1 MVSRAGILPFPK
13 SPTIKNGVPASYIKQ
28 SYFPIP
34 YQAIIA
40 IESCNISDVLS
51 WDINVSTKSIKVRIE
66 WSMSNDNSS
75 NEMFP
80 KAIYNSISSYHLVHP
95 TWSSSCSNNKLNLK
109 VEWKIKDPNT
119 TDPQQFSPSPS
130 QTVLSQT
137 NYYPSPI
144 APSFHT
150 PGYIP
155 YSNNSDSGYGSPN
168 FPRSRLP
175 ASRLDFSS
183 PTKISGRHDIY
194 RSSPIKS
201 HHQTSPIHESKVDTD
216 SSNSKRLPKPV
227 IPIPP
232 SPPLPSS
239 STSTDPPKSRS
250 PHIPITPPSSS
261 TNPPNSEPPHSPP
274 IPPPHPPKSNILHD
288 ANPKSIPNSSGNPSS
303 ANTKSEP
310 AAEACVNES
319 ATPPKYVILENSKDG
334 DICATL
340 NPKCVPW
347 DDIFVDIPADIIID
361 DNGLIEEKFASL
373 MDIQGSCRRC
383 KKAVSS
389 YESDDHLLYC
399 PKIPR
404 EDFDSFCIDQAKIY
418 NTTDCDIEA
427 VAAGY
432 CQREIDL
439 SDINNVFPKASQFES
454 FIHDLEL
461 FLDNFASKVY
471 SSLNISGQRKRFN
484 ILNYK

>member
-109 VEWKIKDPNT
+109 VEWKIKDPNI
-119 TDPQQFSPSPS
+119 TDPQQLPPSPS
-130 QTVLSQT
+130 QTVLSQP

-144 APSFHT
+144 ASSFHT

-155 YSNNSDSGYGSPN
+155 YSNNSDSGYGSSN

-194 RSSPIKS
+194 RSSHIKS

-216 SSNSKRLPKPV
+216 SSNSKCLPKPV
-227 IPIPP
+227 IPIPTTT
-232 SPPLPSS
+232 PLPSS

-274 IPPPHPPKSNILHD
+274 IPPLTHPS
-288 ANPKSIPNSSGNPSS
+288 
-303 ANTKSEP
+303 
-310 AAEACVNES
+310 
-319 ATPPKYVILENSKDG
+319 
-334 DICATL
+334 
-340 NPKCVPW
+340 
-347 DDIFVDIPADIIID
+347 
-361 DNGLIEEKFASL
+361 
-373 MDIQGSCRRC
+373 
-383 KKAVSS
+383 
-389 YESDDHLLYC
+389 
-399 PKIPR
+399 
-404 EDFDSFCIDQAKIY
+404 
-418 NTTDCDIEA
+418 
-427 VAAGY
+427 
-432 CQREIDL
+432 
-439 SDINNVFPKASQFES
+439 
-454 FIHDLEL
+454 
-461 FLDNFASKVY
+461 
-471 SSLNISGQRKRFN
+471 
-484 ILNYK
+484 